1 MNWTSDYGSEGWGF
15 ESLRAHKINRWLSCG
30 NVRGTSADHP
40 SIQLADVVAGAG
52 RAVFMFHEGMP
63 GNAAQAGEILPPAV
77 VSLIAAEGLF
87 AHDEPARFATRK
99 PPS

>member
-1 MNWTSDYGSEGWGF
+1 MWREMTAGHPEFRPIWGNA
-15 ESLRAHKINRWLSCG
+15 RPWG
-30 NVRGTSADHP
+30 VVRGTSADHP